1 MEYMKYIK
9 DDISLELARVLDDR
23 LRKMLILIFEF
34 NSEIISEVNFDF
46 PSVILTTKE
55 LRDSLTEKIGLY
67 REMYNNIKID
77 DSFNLETD
85 KNLVKKF
92 NEELDSLI
100 SVSNNFIYGIENRN
114 SDILKDNIIEFEKL
128 CKDYDEEIIKN
139 KVYNK

>member
-1 MEYMKYIK
+1 MEYINE
-9 DDISLELARVLDDR
+9 DISLELSKVLDEK

-46 PSVILTTKE
+46 PSVISTTKE
-55 LRDSLTEKIGLY
+55 LRDSLAEKISLY
-67 REMYNNIKID
+67 SEMYNNIKID

-100 SVSNNFIYGIENRN
+100 SMSHNFIYGIENGN
-114 SDILKDNIIEFEKL
+114 SDILKENIIEFEKL

>member
-67 REMYNNIKID
+67 SEMYNNIKID

-100 SVSNNFIYGIENRN
+100 SVSNNFIYGIENGN